1 MKNLVKEGKPQL
13 EEDLQKAVSEIFEH
27 LNIKDSLDEL
37 DMLIEHVEEL
47 IQADYMWHD
56 AAEDE
61 TSRRLLVAAIG
72 VVAIKFATMD
82 DEIIEFINEK
92 KEEK

>member
-1 MKNLVKEGKPQL
+1 MAEGKPQL
-13 EEDLQKAVSEIFEH
+13 EENLRKAVSEIFEH

-82 DEIIEFINEK
+82 DEIIDFMNNTN
-92 KEEK
+92 EEKDV